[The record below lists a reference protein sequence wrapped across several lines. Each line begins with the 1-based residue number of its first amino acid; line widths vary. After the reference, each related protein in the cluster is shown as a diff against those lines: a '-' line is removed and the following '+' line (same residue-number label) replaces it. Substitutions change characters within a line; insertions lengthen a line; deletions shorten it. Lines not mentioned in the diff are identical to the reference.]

1 MNRELIVNV
10 NPTEISI
17 ALCEDKVLVELNKEQ
32 CQTGFA
38 VGDIYL
44 GKVRKIMPG
53 LNAAFVNIGHEKD
66 AFIHYL
72 DLGSQFSSLQKL
84 VASYQPGKRGIR
96 LDAMKLE
103 PPIEKSGKIGSY
115 LQVGQ
120 TVMVQVAKE
129 AISTKGPRLTADIS
143 LAGRN
148 VVLVPF
154 SSKVFLS
161 QKIRSAEEKKRL
173 KGIAAAVLPKNFGV
187 IIRTAAVEAKDSD
200 IEQDI
205 RSLLDKWQKTLQN
218 IRKNPA
224 PAQLMSEMNR
234 ANTIIRDSL
243 GGAFSQIVVDDEAMY
258 HEIQNYIRQIEPQS
272 EKLVKL
278 YKGNVPI
285 FDNFD
290 ISKQIKSLFAKYVSL
305 RRGAYLIIEHTEA
318 MNVIDVNSGN
328 RTKAEDD
335 QEQTAFD
342 VNLAAAREIARQL
355 RLRDLGGIVIIDFI
369 DMHKAAN
376 RQLLYEEMN
385 KLMATDKA
393 KHTVLPLT
401 KFGLMQITR
410 QRVRPVAVQDVTDVC
425 PTCNGTGRIEPT
437 VLLDKKIENKIS
449 YLAQDAG
456 HKYIKLRVSPY
467 VSTYLNHGLWSLRR
481 RWMWKYKIQLKIV
494 ADQSVG
500 TSMSTT
506 TTRRAKTCIR
516 IRDTGCR
523 RGGGMDSV
531 DVPDGIRPLL
541 LAGRR
546 TKSGAGQR
554 RKVERHTCSV
564 AGTICSRYE
573 YTELNNRLSALRNRF
588 LQGIF

>member
-1 MNRELIVNV
+1 MNRELVINV

-53 LNAAFVNIGHEKD
+53 LNAAFVNIGHDKD

-72 DLGSQFSSLQKL
+72 DLGTQFSSLDKI
-84 VASYQPGKRGIR
+84 VASQQPGKRGVR
-96 LDAMKLE
+96 LETMKLE
-103 PPIEKSGKIGSY
+103 APIEKQGKITSS

-120 TVMVQVAKE
+120 PVMVQIAKE

-154 SSKVFLS
+154 SSKIFLS
-161 QKIRSAEEKKRL
+161 QKIRSNEEKKRL
-173 KGIAAAVLPKNFGV
+173 KRVAASVLPKNFGV
-187 IIRTAAVEAKDSD
+187 IIRTAAIGAKDAD

-205 RSLLDKWQKTLQN
+205 LSLVDKWRKAVQN
-218 IRKNPA
+218 IRKNTA
-224 PAQLMSEMNR
+224 PALLMSEMSR

-243 GGAFSQIVVDDEAMY
+243 NGTFSQIVVDDEAMY
-258 HEIQNYIRQIEPQS
+258 NDIRNYIRVIEPES

-328 RTKAEDD
+328 RTKAEDN
-335 QEQTAFD
+335 QEQTALD
-342 VNLAAAREIARQL
+342 VNLAAAKEIARQL

-369 DMHKAAN
+369 DLHKAQN
-376 RQLLYEEMN
+376 RQLLFDEMV
-385 KLMATDKA
+385 KLMSTDKA

-410 QRVRPVAVQDVTDVC
+410 QRVRPVAVESVSDVC
-425 PTCNGTGRIEPT
+425 PTCNGSGKIEPT
-437 VLLDKKIENKIS
+437 VVLDKKIENQIS
-449 YLAQDAG
+449 FLTEDRGQ
-456 HKYIKLRVSPY
+456 KYIKLVVSPY
-467 VSTYLNHGLWSLRR
+467 VAAFLKKGFWSLRR
-481 RWMWKYKIQLKIV
+481 QWQWKYKVKIDI
-494 ADQSVG
+494 AEDQS
-500 TSMSTT
+500 
-506 TTRRAKTCIR
+506 I
-516 IRDTGCR
+516 
-523 RGGGMDSV
+523 
-531 DVPDGIRPLL
+531 GI
-541 LAGRR
+541 
-546 TKSGAGQR
+546 
-554 RKVERHTCSV
+554 VEVHYHDKKDNDL
-564 AGTICSRYE
+564 IKK
-573 YTELNNRLSALRNRF
+573 
-588 LQGIF
+588 

>member
-17 ALCEDKVLVELNKEQ
+17 ALCEDKVLVELSKEQ

-72 DLGSQFSSLQKL
+72 DLGTHFPSLQKL
-84 VASYQPGKRGIR
+84 TASCVPGKRGLR
-96 LDAMKLE
+96 LESMKLE
-103 PPIEKSGKIGSY
+103 PSVEKSGKIGDY

-120 TVMVQVAKE
+120 QIMVQVAKE
-129 AISTKGPRLTADIS
+129 AISTKGPRLTSDIS

-173 KGIAAAVLPKNFGV
+173 KRIATAVLPNNFGV
-187 IIRTAAVEAKDSD
+187 IIRTAAVEAKDED

-205 RSLLDKWQKTLQN
+205 RTQIERWRKTVAA
-218 IRKNPA
+218 IRKHTA
-224 PAQLMSEMNR
+224 PAQLMSEMSR

-243 GGAFSQIVVDDEAMY
+243 NGSFSQIAVDDQAMFND
-258 HEIQNYIRQIEPQS
+258 IRNYIRQIDP
-272 EKLVKL
+272 EKEKIVKF
-278 YKGNVPI
+278 YRGNVPI

-305 RRGAYLIIEHTEA
+305 KRGAYLIIERTEA

-328 RTKAEDD
+328 RTKAEDN
-335 QEQTAFD
+335 QEQTALD
-342 VNLAAAREIARQL
+342 VNLAAAKEIARQL

-369 DMHKAAN
+369 DLHKAQK
-376 RQLLYEEMN
+376 RQLLFDEMV
-385 KLMATDKA
+385 KLMSTDKA

-410 QRVRPVAVQDVTDVC
+410 QRVRPVAVESVSDVC
-425 PTCNGTGRIEPT
+425 PTCNGSGKIEPT
-437 VLLDKKIENKIS
+437 VVLDKKIENQIS
-449 YLAQDAG
+449 FLTEDRGQ
-456 HKYIKLRVSPY
+456 KYIKLVVSPY
-467 VSTYLNHGLWSLRR
+467 VAAFLKKGFWSLRR
-481 RWMWKYKIQLKIV
+481 QWQWKYKVQIDI
-494 ADQSVG
+494 AEDQS
-500 TSMSTT
+500 
-506 TTRRAKTCIR
+506 I
-516 IRDTGCR
+516 
-523 RGGGMDSV
+523 
-531 DVPDGIRPLL
+531 GI
-541 LAGRR
+541 
-546 TKSGAGQR
+546 
-554 RKVERHTCSV
+554 VEVHYHDKKDNDL
-564 AGTICSRYE
+564 IKK
-573 YTELNNRLSALRNRF
+573 
-588 LQGIF
+588 

>member
-1 MNRELIVNV
+1 M
-10 NPTEISI
+10 
-17 ALCEDKVLVELNKEQ
+17 CEDKVLVELNKEQ

-72 DLGSQFSSLQKL
+72 DLGPQFPSLQKL
-84 VASYQPGKRGIR
+84 VASQQPGKRGFR
-96 LDAMKLE
+96 VESMKLE
-103 PPIEKSGKIGSY
+103 PPVEKTGKIGEY

-120 TVMVQVAKE
+120 QIMVQVAKE

-154 SSKVFLS
+154 TSKVFLS
-161 QKIRSAEEKKRL
+161 QKIRSADEKKRL
-173 KGIAAAVLPKNFGV
+173 KRIAAAVLPKNFGV
-187 IIRTAAVEAKDSD
+187 IIRTAAMEAKDED
-200 IEQDI
+200 IEHDI
-205 RSLLDKWQKTLQN
+205 QTQIDRWRKTCAA
-218 IRKNPA
+218 IKKNAASA

-243 GGAFSQIVVDDEAMY
+243 NGSFSQIAVDDEAMY
-258 HEIQNYIRQIEPQS
+258 NEIRGYIRQIEP
-272 EKLVKL
+272 EKEKIVKL

-305 RRGAYLIIEHTEA
+305 KRGAYLIIERTEA

-328 RTKAEDD
+328 RTKAEDN
-335 QEQTAFD
+335 QEQTAMD
-342 VNLAAAREIARQL
+342 VNLAAAKEIARQL

-369 DMHKAAN
+369 DLHKAQNKQA
-376 RQLLYEEMN
+376 LFDEMV

-410 QRVRPVAVQDVTDVC
+410 QRVRPAMDVDTSEAC
-425 PTCNGTGRIEPT
+425 PTCFGTGTIKPSILFTDSLEEKIDCL
-437 VLLDKKIENKIS
+437 VNKHHVKKFT
-449 YLAQDAG
+449 L
-456 HKYIKLRVSPY
+456 HVHPY
-467 VSTYLNHGLWSLRR
+467 VAAYVNKGLFPLSMKWKMKYTHGLKVIPNQSLAFLE
-481 RWMWKYKIQLKIV
+481 YKFFD
-494 ADQSVG
+494 AD
-500 TSMSTT
+500 
-506 TTRRAKTCIR
+506 KN
-516 IRDTGCR
+516 
-523 RGGGMDSV
+523 
-531 DVPDGIRPLL
+531 
-541 LAGRR
+541 
-546 TKSGAGQR
+546 
-554 RKVERHTCSV
+554 
-564 AGTICSRYE
+564 
-573 YTELNNRLSALRNRF
+573 ELDMKEEKEIINK
-588 LQGIF
+588 

>member
-1 MNRELIVNV
+1 MNRELIVSV
-10 NPTEISI
+10 TPAEISI

-32 CQTGFA
+32 CQTGFS

-72 DLGSQFSSLQKL
+72 DLGGQFRSLQKL
-84 VASYQPGKRGIR
+84 VASQQPGKRGLR
-96 LDAMKLE
+96 VESMKLE
-103 PPIEKSGKIGSY
+103 APVEKEGKIGDY

-120 TVMVQVAKE
+120 QIMAKE

-173 KGIAAAVLPKNFGV
+173 KRIAAAVLPKNFGV
-187 IIRTAAVEAKDSD
+187 IIRTAAMEARDED
-200 IEQDI
+200 IEHDI
-205 RSLLDKWQKTLQN
+205 QTQIDRWRKTVAA
-218 IRKNPA
+218 IRKHTA
-224 PAQLMSEMNR
+224 PDQLMSEMNR

-243 GGAFSQIVVDDEAMY
+243 NGSFSQIAVDDEAMY
-258 HEIQNYIRQIEPQS
+258 NEIRNYIKQIDP
-272 EKLVKL
+272 EKVKIVKL
-278 YKGNVPI
+278 YKGKVPI

-328 RTKAEDD
+328 RTKAEDN
-335 QEQTAFD
+335 QEQTAMD
-342 VNLAAAREIARQL
+342 VNLAAAKEIARQL

-369 DMHKAAN
+369 DLHKAQNKQA
-376 RQLLYEEMN
+376 LYDEMV

-410 QRVRPVAVQDVTDVC
+410 QRVRPVAVESVSDVC
-425 PTCNGTGRIEPT
+425 PTCNGTGKIEPT
-437 VLLDKKIENKIS
+437 VLLDKKIENQIS
-449 YLAQDAG
+449 FLTQDRG
-456 HKYIKLRVSPY
+456 HKFIKLVVSPY
-467 VSTYLNHGLWSLRR
+467 VAAFLRKGLISLRR
-481 RWMWKYKIQLKIV
+481 RWEWKYKVRIEI
-494 ADQSVG
+494 AEDQS
-500 TSMSTT
+500 
-506 TTRRAKTCIR
+506 
-516 IRDTGCR
+516 TG
-523 RGGGMDSV
+523 
-531 DVPDGIRPLL
+531 I
-541 LAGRR
+541 
-546 TKSGAGQR
+546 
-554 RKVERHTCSV
+554 VEVHYHDKNDNDL
-564 AGTICSRYE
+564 I
-573 YTELNNRLSALRNRF
+573 NK
-588 LQGIF
+588 

>member
-72 DLGSQFSSLQKL
+72 DLGGQFLSLQKL
-84 VASYQPGKRGIR
+84 VASQQPGKRGLR
-96 LDAMKLE
+96 VESMKLE
-103 PPIEKSGKIGSY
+103 PPVEKSGKIGDY

-120 TVMVQVAKE
+120 NIMVQIAKE

-161 QKIRSAEEKKRL
+161 QKIRSVDEKKRL
-173 KGIAAAVLPKNFGV
+173 KRIAAAVLPKNFGV
-187 IIRTAAVEAKDSD
+187 IIRTAAMNASDADVEH
-200 IEQDI
+200 DI
-205 RSLLDKWQKTLQN
+205 RSLVDKWHTALQN
-218 IRKNPA
+218 VKKSTA
-224 PAQLMSEMNR
+224 PALLLSEQNR

-243 GGAFSQIVVDDEAMY
+243 DSSFSQITVDDETMFN
-258 HEIQNYIRQIEPQS
+258 EIRNYIRVIAP
-272 EKLVKL
+272 EKEKIVKL
-278 YKGNVPI
+278 YRGNVPI

-328 RTKAEDD
+328 RTKAEDN
-335 QEQTAFD
+335 QEQTAMD
-342 VNLAAAREIARQL
+342 VNLAAAAEIARQL

-369 DMHKAAN
+369 DLRKAQN
-376 RQLLYEEMN
+376 RQALYDEMV

-410 QRVRPVAVQDVTDVC
+410 QRVRPVAVEEVSDVC
-425 PTCNGTGRIEPT
+425 PTCNGSGKIEPT
-437 VLLDKKIENKIS
+437 VLLDKKIENQIS
-449 YLAQDAG
+449 FLTHDRG
-456 HKYIKLRVSPY
+456 HKYIKLVVSPY
-467 VSTYLNHGLWSLRR
+467 VASFLKQGLWSLRR
-481 RWMWKYKIQLKIV
+481 RWQWKYKVRLHVV
-494 ADQSVG
+494 ADQSL
-500 TSMSTT
+500 
-506 TTRRAKTCIR
+506 
-516 IRDTGCR
+516 
-523 RGGGMDSV
+523 
-531 DVPDGIRPLL
+531 GIVEVHYHD
-541 LAGRR
+541 
-546 TKSGAGQR
+546 
-554 RKVERHTCSV
+554 RKDNDL
-564 AGTICSRYE
+564 I
-573 YTELNNRLSALRNRF
+573 NK
-588 LQGIF
+588 

>member
-72 DLGSQFSSLQKL
+72 DLGGQFPSLQKL
-84 VASYQPGKRGIR
+84 VASQQPGKRGLR
-96 LDAMKLE
+96 VESMKLE
-103 PPIEKSGKIGSY
+103 PPVEKSGKIGDY

-120 TVMVQVAKE
+120 NIMVQIAKE

-161 QKIRSAEEKKRL
+161 QKIRSVDEKKRL
-173 KGIAAAVLPKNFGV
+173 KRIAAAVLPKNFGV
-187 IIRTAAVEAKDSD
+187 IIRTAAMEAKDED
-200 IEQDI
+200 IEHDI
-205 RSLLDKWQKTLQN
+205 QTQIDRWRKTCAA
-218 IRKNPA
+218 IKKSTA

-243 GGAFSQIVVDDEAMY
+243 NGSFSQIAVDDEAMY
-258 HEIQNYIRQIEPQS
+258 NDIRGYIRQIEP
-272 EKLVKL
+272 EKEKIVKL
-278 YKGNVPI
+278 YRGNVPI

-318 MNVIDVNSGN
+318 M
-328 RTKAEDD
+328 
-335 QEQTAFD
+335 D
-342 VNLAAAREIARQL
+342 VNLAAAAEIARQL

-369 DMHKAAN
+369 DLHKAQN
-376 RQLLYEEMN
+376 RQALYDEMV

-410 QRVRPVAVQDVTDVC
+410 QRVRPVAVEEVSDVC
-425 PTCNGTGRIEPT
+425 PTCNGSGKIEPT
-437 VLLDKKIENKIS
+437 VLLDKKIENQIS
-449 YLAQDAG
+449 FLTQDRG
-456 HKYIKLRVSPY
+456 HKYIKLVVSPY
-467 VSTYLNHGLWSLRR
+467 VASFLKQGLWSLRR
-481 RWMWKYKIQLKIV
+481 RWQWKYKVRLHVV
-494 ADQSVG
+494 ADQSL
-500 TSMSTT
+500 
-506 TTRRAKTCIR
+506 
-516 IRDTGCR
+516 
-523 RGGGMDSV
+523 
-531 DVPDGIRPLL
+531 GIVEVHYHD
-541 LAGRR
+541 
-546 TKSGAGQR
+546 
-554 RKVERHTCSV
+554 RKDNDL
-564 AGTICSRYE
+564 I
-573 YTELNNRLSALRNRF
+573 NK
-588 LQGIF
+588 

>member
-1 MNRELIVNV
+1 MNRELIINV

-17 ALCEDKVLVELNKEQ
+17 AQCEDKVLVELSKEQ

-53 LNAAFVNIGHEKD
+53 LNAAFVNVGHEKD

-72 DLGSQFSSLQKL
+72 DLGSQFCSLQKL
-84 VASYQPGKRGIR
+84 VASYQPGKRGLR
-96 LDAMKLE
+96 LETMKME
-103 PPIEKSGKIGSY
+103 PAIDKAGKISSY

-120 TVMVQVAKE
+120 IVMVQIAKE

-161 QKIRSAEEKKRL
+161 QKIRSNEEKKRL
-173 KGIAAAVLPKNFGV
+173 KRIAAAVLPKNFGV
-187 IIRTAAVEAKDSD
+187 IIRTAATAANDSD

-205 RSLLDKWQKTLQN
+205 QSLVDKWHKTLAN
-218 IRKNPA
+218 LRKNTA
-224 PAQLMSEMNR
+224 PALLMSELSR

-243 GGAFSQIVVDDEAMY
+243 NGSFSQIVVDDESMFR
-258 HEIQNYIRQIEPQS
+258 EIQEYIRKIEPQS

-285 FDNFD
+285 FDIFD

-328 RTKAEDD
+328 RTKIDD
-335 QEQTAFD
+335 NQEQTALD
-342 VNLAAAREIARQL
+342 VNLAAAHEIARQL
-355 RLRDLGGIVIIDFI
+355 RLRDLGGIVIIGFI
-369 DMHKAAN
+369 DMHKAPN
-376 RQLLYEEMN
+376 RQLLYDEMV
-385 KLMATDKA
+385 KLMANDKA

-425 PTCNGTGRIEPT
+425 PTCNGSGRIEPT
-437 VLLDKKIENKIS
+437 VLLDKKIENRIS
-449 YLAQDAG
+449 YFTQDAG
-456 HKYIKLRVSPY
+456 YKYIKLRVSPY
-467 VSTYLNHGLWSLRR
+467 VSSFLKHGWWPLYL
-481 RWMWKYKIQLKIV
+481 RWMWKYKVRLKIV

-500 TSMSTT
+500 
-506 TTRRAKTCIR
+506 I
-516 IRDTGCR
+516 
-523 RGGGMDSV
+523 V
-531 DVPDGIRPLL
+531 DVHYYDKKG
-541 LAGRR
+541 
-546 TKSGAGQR
+546 
-554 RKVERHTCSV
+554 HD
-564 AGTICSRYE
+564 
-573 YTELNNRLSALRNRF
+573 LNR
-588 LQGIF
+588 G